1 MNELR
6 RKIAAWF
13 TSSFGAYLL
22 YALICL
28 IYKTMRVSIV
38 GQETYRD
45 LVNSENGVIGIFWHG
60 RMLMMP
66 FLYPGK
72 NISILISAHRDGEII
87 ANVMKRFNFGLVRG
101 SSKKGGSAALR
112 EMLKLLK
119 SGSDLGFTPDGP
131 KGPAEIVKPGVA
143 EVARMS
149 GKYIIPTT
157 FSAKPCIRATSWDR
171 FMIPL
176 PFSKVVL
183 YAGSPVRYEE
193 GEDMESFR
201 CRIEAT
207 LKQTNEAADLFISSQ
222 AKA

>member
-6 RKIAAWF
+6 RKIATWF
-13 TSSFGAYLL
+13 TSSLGAYLIHS
-22 YALICL
+22 LICL
-28 IYKTMRVSIV
+28 IYRTMRVSIV
-38 GQETYRD
+38 GQDAYKN
-45 LVNSENGVIGIFWHG
+45 LVDSENGVIGIFWHG

-66 FLYPGK
+66 FLYPGN

-87 ANVMKRFNFGLVRG
+87 ANVMKLFNFGLVRG

-143 EVARMS
+143 EVARLS

-157 FSAKPCIRATSWDR
+157 FSARPCIRATSWDR

-176 PFSKVVL
+176 PFSRVVL

-207 LKQTNEAADLFISSQ
+207 LKQTNEDADRFINTQ
-222 AKA
+222 IKV

>member
-1 MNELR
+1 MKELR

-13 TSSFGAYLL
+13 TGSFGAYLL
-22 YALICL
+22 HALICL
-28 IYKTMRVSIV
+28 IYRTMRVSIV
-38 GQETYRD
+38 GQDAYRN
-45 LVNSENGVIGIFWHG
+45 LVDSENGVIGIFWHG

-119 SGSDLGFTPDGP
+119 SGSDLGITPDGP
-131 KGPAEIVKPGVA
+131 KGPAENVKPGVA
-143 EVARMS
+143 EIARLS

-157 FSAKPCIRATSWDR
+157 FSAYPCIRATSWDR

-176 PFSKVVL
+176 PFSRVVL
-183 YAGSPVRYEE
+183 YAGTPVRYED

-207 LKQTNEAADLFISSQ
+207 LQQANEAADRFIGSPV
-222 AKA
+222 KA

>member
-1 MNELR
+1 MIKEFR
-6 RKIAAWF
+6 RKLAVWF
-13 TSSFGAYLL
+13 TGSFGAYLL

-28 IYKTMRVSIV
+28 IYRTMRVSIV
-38 GQETYRD
+38 GQETYRN
-45 LVNSENGVIGIFWHG
+45 LCASENGVIGIFWHG

-66 FLYPGK
+66 FLYPGN

-87 ANVMKRFNFGLVRG
+87 ANVMKLFSFGLVRG

-119 SGSDLGFTPDGP
+119 SGSDLGITPDGP
-131 KGPAEIVKPGVA
+131 KGPAEIVKPGIA
-143 EVARMS
+143 EVARLS

-157 FSAKPCIRATSWDR
+157 FSARPCIRATSWDS

-176 PFSKVVL
+176 PFSRVVL
-183 YAGSPVRYEE
+183 YAGTPLRYED

-201 CRIEAT
+201 SRIEAS
-207 LKQTNEAADLFISSQ
+207 LKQANSEADGYLR
-222 AKA
+222 

>member
-1 MNELR
+1 MKPLR

-13 TSSFGAYLL
+13 AGSLGAYLL
-22 YALICL
+22 HTVISL
-28 IYKTMRVSIV
+28 IYKTMRVTFI
-38 GQETYRD
+38 GQDVYRN
-45 LVNSENGVIGIFWHG
+45 LVESENGLIGVFWHG

-72 NISILISAHRDGEII
+72 NIKILISAHRDGEII

-119 SGSDLGFTPDGP
+119 SGSDLGVTPDGP
-131 KGPAEIVKPGVA
+131 KGPAEIVKPGIA
-143 EVARMS
+143 EVARLS

-157 FSAKPCIRATSWDR
+157 FSAKPCIRAASWDR

-183 YAGSPVRYEE
+183 YAGTPLRYED

-201 CRIEAT
+201 CRIEAS
-207 LKQTNEAADLFISSQ
+207 LQQANIEADGYLR
-222 AKA
+222 